1 MKGVILAGGKGLRLY
16 PLTKV
21 TNKHLLP
28 VGREPMILNPI
39 RKLLEAGVKDILII
53 TSTEHM
59 GHLVNLLGSGQE
71 FGANFTY
78 KVQESAL
85 GIAHALS
92 LAENFA
98 NNDKV
103 VVILGDNITSGSL
116 VPYVQK
122 FMQQEKGAKVLLKKV
137 EDPTRFGVAAIDEQH
152 VLEIEEKPDQ
162 PKSNFAVIGY
172 YMYDPNVFNIIKN
185 MKPSARGKY
194 EITDVNNEYIRRGEL
209 TYDFL
214 DADWTDAG
222 TFNSLLVANRMI
234 LKTLEEGQG
243 SKRVSDD
250 QLKGM
255 IEDKTKKIQELEKHL
270 GGSPDEEKQN

>member
-39 RKLLEAGVKDILII
+39 RKLLEAGIKDILVI

-71 FGANFTY
+71 YKANFTY

-98 NNDKV
+98 NDDKI

-172 YMYDPNVFNIIKN
+172 YMYDSNVFEIIKN
-185 MKPSARGKY
+185 MKPSARGEY

-222 TFNSLLVANRMI
+222 TFNSLLVANKMI
-234 LKTLEEGQG
+234 LKTLGEEQG

-270 GGSPDEEKQN
+270 GGSPDEEK

>member
-21 TNKHLLP
+21 TNEHLLP

-98 NNDKV
+98 NSDKV

-185 MKPSARGKY
+185 MKPSARGEY

>member
-39 RKLLEAGVKDILII
+39 RKLLEAGIKDILVI

-71 FGANFTY
+71 YKANFTY

-98 NNDKV
+98 NDDKI

-172 YMYDPNVFNIIKN
+172 YMYDSNVFEIIKN
-185 MKPSARGKY
+185 MKPSARGEY

-214 DADWTDAG
+214 DADWTDA
-222 TFNSLLVANRMI
+222 
-234 LKTLEEGQG
+234 
-243 SKRVSDD
+243 
-250 QLKGM
+250 
-255 IEDKTKKIQELEKHL
+255 
-270 GGSPDEEKQN
+270 